1 MNEITIICPGVEHR
15 YQSAKGA
22 VLLIS
27 PETHLSKELIA
38 RYIPHEESGYAC
50 IDRTGSW
57 SEPETP
63 IKLLEGFLTHLAPT
77 GCLKFHVDE
86 RFSRLLKEV
95 LQRILEGDI
104 LDADLQW
111 ACTRVHLSESRFM
124 HRFKELVGI
133 PWRSYLLWARLLA
146 GILHTRSGLSLTE
159 ASIAVGFSDSA
170 HFSRT
175 FKANFGIAP
184 SRVTKVSR
192 FIQAPWG
199 GGE

>member
-1 MNEITIICPGVEHR
+1 MRNKQLLLSYSPGVLSMTGSMRDLEAHRHHALQIICFRQPDDLLTVKGTAVPMNEITIICPGVEHR

-50 IDRTGSW
+50 IDRIGSW

-63 IKLLEGFLTHLAPT
+63 IELLEGFLTHLAPT
-77 GCLKFHVDE
+77 GCLKFHVDK

-111 ACTRVHLSESRFM
+111 ACTQVHLSESRFM

-133 PWRSYLLWARLLA
+133 PWRSYLLW
-146 GILHTRSGLSLTE
+146 
-159 ASIAVGFSDSA
+159 
-170 HFSRT
+170 SR
-175 FKANFGIAP
+175 
-184 SRVTKVSR
+184 
-192 FIQAPWG
+192 
-199 GGE
+199 